1 MQSWRRGLSP
11 VLEVA
16 VFLLVVAMLALAAVW
31 LGQRR
36 LIYFPS
42 TARIAPESVGLA
54 GVTEQVLDTPDGN
67 RLICWWS
74 RAASGEPTLLYFHGN
89 GGSLAERA
97 DRIRFFRDHG
107 IGMFIM
113 SYRGYGGSTG
123 SPSEAA
129 NVADA
134 KLAHDWLLRSGVSP
148 ERLVLYGESLG
159 SGVAVQVALKKPV
172 AGVILDAPY
181 TSIADL
187 GAEVYPFLP
196 VRLLLWDRYN
206 TIDHIARLKAPLLVL
221 HGERDRTV
229 PLEMGKRV
237 FEAAAG
243 PKRLATF
250 PAAGH
255 SDHNYY
261 GSYEVV
267 LAWLGEHGLRTPPAT
282 RPIDR

>member
-1 MQSWRRGLSP
+1 MQSWKKGLSP
-11 VLEVA
+11 VLEA
-16 VFLLVVAMLALAAVW
+16 AGLLVVIAVLALAALW

-54 GVTEQVLDTPDGN
+54 GVVEQVLETADGN

-97 DRIRFFRDHG
+97 DRIRFFRQHG
-107 IGMFIM
+107 LGIFMM

-123 SPSEAA
+123 SPTEAA

-134 KLAHDWLLRSGVSP
+134 KRAHDWLLASGIRP

-159 SGVAVQVALKKPV
+159 SGVAVQVALDKPV
-172 AGVILDAPY
+172 AGLILDAPY

-206 TIDHIARLKAPLLVL
+206 TIEYIPRVRAPLLVL

-229 PLEMGKRV
+229 PLAMGKRV

-267 LAWLGEHGLRTPPAT
+267 LAWLGEHGLRS
-282 RPIDR
+282 RPHLR